1 MKKKKTDTRRTV
13 FTVVKA
19 GEVIDTFGSIKNL
32 ANYLEVNQ
40 NKLYHIFSRKKE
52 NNLQLSEETKI
63 FKTKL
68 V

>member
-1 MKKKKTDTRRTV
+1 MKKTDKRRTV